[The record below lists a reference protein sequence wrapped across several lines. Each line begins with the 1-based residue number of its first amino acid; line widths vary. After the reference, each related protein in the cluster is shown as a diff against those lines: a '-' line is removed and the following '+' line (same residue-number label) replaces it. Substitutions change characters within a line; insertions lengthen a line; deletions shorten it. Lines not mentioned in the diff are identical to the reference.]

1 MRLSPRAVVTS
12 VAACA
17 LAVGW
22 MGISDAAAA
31 NQPAAARHIVVLHD
45 GTRLTLSRRFR
56 QHVREMT
63 GLDL

>member
-45 GTRLTLSRRFR
+45 NVDSDAALTTGWGWWRARL
-56 QHVREMT
+56 
-63 GLDL
+63 